1 MLNKCFQDQRASIH
15 SIYLVP
21 RLDKDPFV
29 GKMRTNAYL
38 YKSSQICDFIL
49 QVLMFN
55 SAFLNLS
62 LILGLPW
69 WLRQ

>member
-15 SIYLVP
+15 SIYLV
-21 RLDKDPFV
+21 LELNKDPFL

-38 YKSSQICDFIL
+38 YKSSQIGDFIL

-55 SAFLNLS
+55 SVFKICCLF
-62 LILGLPW
+62 
-69 WLRQ
+69 